1 MEESSY
7 KVFKKWIDDIDLE
20 ILILEI
26 PEDEL
31 EDKLAFTVRDELNM
45 TKDGYFQ
52 YIMFMCIANVQ
63 QLAYSV
69 QTSVEDVNEY
79 DKIKEKIVNLI
90 YEINPKLKPE
100 NLIINKNSMIKI
112 KKSDE
117 LSEGERLLID
127 NKNWEQPLSGSDQE
141 YNAYKCVSP
150 ENKADEDGELQY
162 TIEKK
167 WWKKINRYISI
178 KKYDESDLSKI
189 VSGKRFYDAS
199 TFRTF
204 VVTVCTV
211 DYNDLFAE
219 LDDEGISKRIHPQI
233 LMREIY
239 ELCKEVNP
247 FFSYSRVKDVTAD
260 EDGCD
265 TCNNLK
271 RSENSPY
278 RKMGT
283 YTAESKS
290 AKKLKFRDIPRK
302 DLLNLGD
309 EIKKMVIGQDE
320 SIDSMVNA
328 IQRASVGLKDPAKPI
343 GSFLF
348 AGRSGVGKSYSS
360 KVLAEKLTKSK
371 DHLVAID
378 CSEYSADHEYAKL
391 IGAPS
396 GYVGHEQGGMLTNAI
411 QKNPFSVVVFDEIE
425 KASDKI
431 RELLLQI
438 LEEGR
443 LTDGKGKQVSFK
455 DTVVVMTS
463 NIGVAEIDEVSM
475 TIGFGDVA
483 KITDT
488 KKNKAIEKAIKKKFK
503 PEFINRIDSVIY
515 FNNLSKE
522 DYMKII
528 DLELEKLNRNLKENN
543 TDFKDISL
551 KFDNSVRNLIYKKGI
566 DENYGARPLKRCI
579 EREVS
584 DPLAMQ
590 LLSDEVVKKGI
601 IGVKS
606 YRGKITIEWEELID
620 EEAIPKCS
628 TVNF

>member
-7 KVFKKWIDDIDLE
+7 KVFKKWVDDINFE

-26 PEDEL
+26 PENEL
-31 EDKLAFTVRDELNM
+31 EDKLAFTVRDEINL
-45 TKDGYFQ
+45 TKEGYFQ

-69 QTSVEDVNEY
+69 QTSIEDVNEY
-79 DKIKEKIVNLI
+79 DKIKEKIVEFI
-90 YEINPKLKPE
+90 YDINPKLRPE
-100 NLIINKNSMIKI
+100 NLILNKNSIIKI

-117 LSEGERLLID
+117 LAEGERLLID
-127 NKNWEQPLSGSDQE
+127 NKVWNQPPSKDNE
-141 YNAYKCVSP
+141 DCNAYKCGASGTQ
-150 ENKADEDGELQY
+150 ADDSELQF
-162 TIEKK
+162 TVEKK
-167 WWKKINRYISI
+167 WWKKINRYINI
-178 KKYDESDLSKI
+178 KKYDGADLNKI
-189 VSGKRFYDAS
+189 ISGKRFYDAS

-204 VVTVCTV
+204 VVTVCVV
-211 DYNDLFAE
+211 DYNDLFAA

-247 FFSYSRVKDVTAD
+247 FFSYSRIKDSAD
-260 EDGCD
+260 EGDGCD
-265 TCNNLK
+265 TCNVK
-271 RSENSPY
+271 RVEDFRN

-283 YTAESKS
+283 YTTDPKN

-302 DLLNLGD
+302 DLLCIGD
-309 EIKKMVIGQDE
+309 EIKKVVIGQDE
-320 SIDSMVNA
+320 SIDSMVKA
-328 IQRASVGLKDPAKPI
+328 IQRASVGLKDPVKPI

-360 KVLAEKLTKSK
+360 KVLSEKLTRSN
-371 DHLVAID
+371 DHLINID
-378 CSEYSADHEYAKL
+378 CSEYSSDHEYAKL

-396 GYVGHEQGGMLTNAI
+396 GYVGHEQGGMLTNAV
-411 QKNPFSVVVFDEIE
+411 QKNPFSVIVFDEIE

-455 DTVVVMTS
+455 DTVVIMTS
-463 NIGVAEIDEVSM
+463 NIGVSEIDEVAS

-483 KITDT
+483 KVTDT

-503 PEFINRIDSVIY
+503 PEFINRIDAIIY
-515 FNNLSKE
+515 FNNLNKD
-522 DYMKII
+522 DYMQII
-528 DLELEKLNRNLKENN
+528 DLELEKLNKNLKENN

-551 KFDNSVRNLIYKKGI
+551 KFDDSVRNIIYKKGI
-566 DENYGARPLKRCI
+566 DETYGARPLKRCI
-579 EREVS
+579 EREIS

-590 LLSDEVVKKGI
+590 LLSDDLAKKGVI
-601 IGVKS
+601 RVKCF
-606 YRGKITIEWEELID
+606 RGKVMIEWEEFI
-620 EEAIPKCS
+620 EEDITLKCNK
-628 TVNF
+628 VNF